1 MRQSKWSLLLTAA
14 LVFIREWRRVI
25 VRKLILLG
33 GVTAIVTLLTAS
45 TSLGALVNG
54 ALPTAAFTYTSV
66 TDNSV
71 NIAGSGITLAHITRL
86 EKLIS
91 SLSAV
96 TKPTAAQ
103 RRALANYQA
112 LLTNYQA
119 RYDAA
124 IDLRA
129 NNPINV
135 KTTYSRVAP
144 SPEFV
149 PGWHYHNGPVI
160 VTVTVG
166 TFTFYDSKCGTFDL
180 TAGHTYIESPREV
193 LNAKA
198 LPDKNAGIATVE
210 FFTTRLYSDEASDP
224 VPVSPAPCT
233 P

>member
-1 MRQSKWSLLLTAA
+1 MRQSKWSLLLRKFVGLAA
-14 LVFIREWRRVI
+14 FA
-25 VRKLILLG
+25 
-33 GVTAIVTLLTAS
+33 AIVALLTAS
-45 TSLGALVNG
+45 VSLGALVNG
-54 ALPTAAFTYTSV
+54 ALPATAFTYTSV

-71 NIAGSGITLAHITRL
+71 SIAGSGITLAHITRL
-86 EKLIS
+86 QKLIKD
-91 SLSAV
+91 LSAV
-96 TKPTAAQ
+96 SKPTAAQ
-103 RRALANYQA
+103 RAALATDQA
-112 LLTNYQA
+112 LLANYQA

-129 NNPINV
+129 NKPVNV

-166 TFTFYDSKCGTFDL
+166 TFTFYDSYCYAFDV
-180 TAGHTYIESPREV
+180 TAGHTYIESPGQV

-210 FFTTRLYSDEASDP
+210 FFTTRLYPDGASDP
-224 VPVSPAPCT
+224 APVSPAPCT